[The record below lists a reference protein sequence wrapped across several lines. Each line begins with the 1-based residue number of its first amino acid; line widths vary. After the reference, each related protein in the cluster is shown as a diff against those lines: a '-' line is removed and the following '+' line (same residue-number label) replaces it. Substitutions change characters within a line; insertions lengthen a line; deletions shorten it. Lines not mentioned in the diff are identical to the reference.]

1 MAACG
6 RMAMDILC
14 SLFSLTARICI
25 FVAKVYGVRRKHF
38 YGINHPIYLY
48 SNAERSKREIPVG
61 KKQQHLSEIWRFL
74 ICGTS
79 AVTCGTM
86 AYYNNNMQIYTASD
100 VLIN

>member
-1 MAACG
+1 
-6 RMAMDILC
+6 MAMDVLC
-14 SLFSLTARICI
+14 SLFSLTAHICI
-25 FVAKVYGVRRKHF
+25 FVANVYGVGRKSF

-48 SNAERSKREIPVG
+48 SNAEGSKREIPVG